1 MHFMLTYVCPNF
13 RYLVFYWSGPET
25 DFTSINFVIKLSFP
39 IKKAKSICHIMP
51 VNKTVNAYTKLILKK
66 HATRQKKNLQVLASG
81 HLR

>member
-1 MHFMLTYVCPNF
+1 
-13 RYLVFYWSGPET
+13 
-25 DFTSINFVIKLSFP
+25 
-39 IKKAKSICHIMP
+39 MP